1 MKCRGVCIILVFVHL
16 SQASQ
21 DIAVS
26 KMKQDIIKH
35 AAGLE
40 GLRQEMIENSRPEI
54 RKTLQ
59 DFKDFEDLRL
69 ANELGD
75 SDFTQEIFEIN
86 EQVAEQLVKKNKDRE
101 EEIMNIFMR
110 EMKKLKDSGEM
121 KEKLKDIDKYNVNFY
136 N

>member
-1 MKCRGVCIILVFVHL
+1 MRCRGVCIILVFVHL

-21 DIAVS
+21 DIAVA

-59 DFKDFEDLRL
+59 DFKNFEDLRL

-75 SDFTQEIFEIN
+75 SDFTHEIFEIN

-110 EMKKLKDSGEM
+110 
-121 KEKLKDIDKYNVNFY
+121 
-136 N
+136 